1 MQYQHAEIE
10 GRYQEL
16 QPTGVAVDYAGRS
29 FANFDLREFLTHCIP
44 KLQFTDPQPR
54 VLEYGTGTGPG
65 ACFLAARGFR
75 VDAIDRSPTAIEMA
89 RRFAAER
96 SLDIHYEVQDIRTFA
111 AAEST
116 YDLVIDSYCLH
127 RIIADADRVQAMRN
141 VRRMLKPNGY
151 YLIGSVIY
159 RANRDYGTEHLD
171 KATGIVYAELADDSS
186 RYRDAVQID
195 GRWFYARHRHVTSD
209 HLRRELATAGFQV
222 LEQTPGTGRFLCQLR
237 SLD

>member
-10 GRYQEL
+10 SRYQEL
-16 QPTGVAVDYAGRS
+16 QPAGAAVDYAGRS
-29 FANFDLREFLTHCIP
+29 FENFDLREFLTQCLP
-44 KLQFTDPQPR
+44 QLQFTDPQPR

-75 VDAIDRSPTAIEMA
+75 LDAIDRSPTAIEMA

-96 SLDIHYEVQDIRTFA
+96 SFDIHYEVQDICTFA

-127 RIIADADRVQAMRN
+127 RIIADADRVQAMGN
-141 VRRMLKPNGY
+141 VRRMLKPNGCY
-151 YLIGSVIY
+151 VIGSVVY
-159 RANRDYGTEHLD
+159 RPDRDYGPEQFD
-171 KATGIVYAELADDSS
+171 KATGIVYAELADDPS

-195 GRWFYARHRHVTSD
+195 GRWLYARHRHVTSD
-209 HLRRELATAGFQV
+209 HLRRELVEAGFQV
-222 LEQTPGTGRFLCQLR
+222 LEQTPGAGRFLCQLR

>member
-1 MQYQHAEIE
+1 MQYQYAEIE

-16 QPTGVAVDYAGRS
+16 QPAGIAVDYAGRS
-29 FANFDLREFLTHCIP
+29 FEDFDLREFLTQCLP
-44 KLQFTDPQPR
+44 KLQFSDPHPR

-96 SLDIHYEVQDIRTFA
+96 HLDICYDVQDICTFA
-111 AAEST
+111 AAENT

-127 RIIADADRVQAMRN
+127 RIIADADRTQAMRN

-151 YLIGSVIY
+151 YLIGSVVY
-159 RANRDYGTEHLD
+159 RPDRDYGPEHLD
-171 KATGIVYAELADDSS
+171 QATGIAYAELAGDPSC
-186 RYRDAVQID
+186 YRDAVQID
-195 GRWFYARHRHVTSD
+195 GRWFYARHRHVGSD
-209 HLRRELATAGFQV
+209 HLRREFAAAGFHV
-222 LEQTPGTGRFLCQLR
+222 LEQAPSGGQFLCQLR
-237 SLD
+237 SLG